1 MKLLKLITVLLT
13 LVWLSGCNTLG
24 FGKKDPDASDGTGDV
39 VVEDR
44 NADTSGVDGGSDASG
59 SDLDGAE
66 TQVIVGDDQY
76 LGGDVLDD
84 PNSPLSNR
92 VVYFEYDSS
101 TVREEDLA
109 TLEAHA
115 AYLGENPNAT
125 VRLIGHTDERG
136 SREYNLALGERRALS
151 IRQTLMIQGASVKQF
166 QVTSFGEERADVE
179 GHDEAAWQQNRR
191 VELNYVGR

>member
-1 MKLLKLITVLLT
+1 MKLLKLTAVLLT
-13 LVWLSGCNTLG
+13 MTWLSACTTLG
-24 FGKKDPDASDGTGDV
+24 GSKESDTEIGTDV
-39 VVEDR
+39 IVEDR
-44 NADTSGVDGGSDASG
+44 NADTSGINGDNASG
-59 SDLDGAE
+59 ADLDGAE
-66 TQVIVGDDQY
+66 TQVIVGEDQY
-76 LGGDVLDD
+76 VGGDVLDD

-101 TVREEDLA
+101 TVREEDLV

-125 VRLIGHTDERG
+125 IRLVGHTDERG

-166 QVTSFGEERADVE
+166 QVTSFGEERTDVE
-179 GHDEAAWQQNRR
+179 GHDENAWQQNRR

>member
-1 MKLLKLITVLLT
+1 MKLLKLTAVLLT
-13 LVWLSGCNTLG
+13 LTWLSACTTLG
-24 FGKKDPDASDGTGDV
+24 GSKDSDVAAENDV

-44 NADTSGVDGGSDASG
+44 NADTTGIDGDNAAGDNIG
-59 SDLDGAE
+59 DGAE

-101 TVREEDLA
+101 TVREEDLT

-125 VRLIGHTDERG
+125 IRLIGHTDERG
-136 SREYNLALGERRALS
+136 SREYNLALGERRALA
-151 IRQTLMIQGASVKQF
+151 IRQILMLQGASVNQF
-166 QVTSFGEERADVE
+166 QVTSFGEERTDVE